1 MQPVPQ
7 VSPDGKHW
15 WDGQSWQVLPTVAA
29 APEVYVGGAAGPVRR
44 GQVAGAG
51 ALWAVLVIGIGTI
64 ALGAIVLAELLNP
77 HHSKSVTASP
87 GRFLIPLGARRSLP
101 AVVPPR
107 WLL

>member
-44 GQVAGAG
+44 RQVAGAV

-64 ALGAIVLAELLNP
+64 ALGAIVLADRLNP
-77 HHSKSVTASP
+77 HHPKPFTASP
-87 GRFLIPLGARRSLP
+87 PVFLLAPPPLPVLP
-101 AVVPPR
+101 PS
-107 WLL
+107 